1 MARVELHAFGDD
13 EFHPISKTGSN
24 LTSSGGVGYTIVDT
38 LDTLILMGLDD
49 ELARAQKW
57 VRDKLS
63 FDRDGDYNVFE
74 VRHIASA
81 VNIVPEPPGP
91 RRSLSGFWEVSY
103 PHTTY
108 PKTVAHQIPFIWSVL
123 RILGTDCSLHLI
135 QRLAFQP
142 RK

>member
-1 MARVELHAFGDD
+1 MVGHTFSYALFVLTSAVTARVELHAFGDD

-49 ELARAQKW
+49 ELTRARKW

-74 VRHIASA
+74 VRHVASA
-81 VNIVPEPPGP
+81 VNVVPECIW
-91 RRSLSGFWEVSY
+91 LS
-103 PHTTY
+103 
-108 PKTVAHQIPFIWSVL
+108 
-123 RILGTDCSLHLI
+123 
-135 QRLAFQP
+135 
-142 RK
+142 